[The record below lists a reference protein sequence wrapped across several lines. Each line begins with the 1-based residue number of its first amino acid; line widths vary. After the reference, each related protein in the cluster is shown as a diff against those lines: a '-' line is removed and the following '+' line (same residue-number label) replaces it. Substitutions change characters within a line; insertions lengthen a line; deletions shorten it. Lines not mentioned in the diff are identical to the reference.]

1 MSDTHPWLSGKRIG
15 RRTLLGSLASLAV
28 VATAACAQKPPGS
41 TTKPTPSPSES
52 PTDAATPEP
61 EPDQGADRI
70 ELVLVR
76 SVSDS
81 SPTEVEYDPVT
92 LYFGD
97 EAIAQAK
104 AAGSDVVEV
113 DEDGNEY
120 IPNDYFITE
129 SDPSKRKKMPL
140 AEDALIEAIPP
151 EAGTPTIP
159 SPEEFRIRDRA
170 PVLMEISFNSDGS
183 QITELSEFVPE
194 FRPPTWVSATDTKL
208 SRLTAPTP
216 CARLSGALG
225 EPPPPHS
232 GPPGPRQPCDCRR
245 YSPGRSEE

>member
-151 EAGTPTIP
+151 EAGTPP
-159 SPEEFRIRDRA
+159 NDPVSVSEFRILVTER

-183 QITELSEFVPE
+183 QITELSEFFVP
-194 FRPPTWVSATDTKL
+194 
-208 SRLTAPTP
+208 
-216 CARLSGALG
+216 
-225 EPPPPHS
+225 
-232 GPPGPRQPCDCRR
+232 
-245 YSPGRSEE
+245 